1 MPNISS
7 ALHSALAG
15 LSVNAAQ
22 SALVA
27 RNVTSAGDEN
37 YTRKTAQVQVL
48 TGGAPMVSAIGRS
61 TDRQLMD
68 KLLLASSDA
77 AGKRVMLDALERMS
91 ALTGD
96 PQDERSIASA
106 LGQLQSRLRTFE
118 SNPVSGILARDALEA
133 ARAVTMKLNAASVD
147 VSALRGE
154 ADRSMAETVDQ
165 VNSMLAQFKVV
176 NDAVTRG
183 QGTMSELADTLD
195 QRDAILKNL
204 SELIGLRTSVR
215 ANNDVVIF
223 AESGA
228 VLFEINARTVT
239 FSPTVPLMEGMTG
252 GAVLIDGVAVTGEGA
267 AMPLTG
273 GRLAALA
280 MVRDQTTP
288 QLSRQLDQIAAGLIR
303 GFVERHQADP
313 STLPDVQGLF
323 VTADGNLPAPD
334 APVPGLAHQIGINAL
349 ADPEASGSPDVL
361 RDGGFGGAAYVY
373 NALDVPGYQKR
384 IAELA
389 DALDSTQNFG
399 TLSDIGGLASLK
411 SFSADSAAWVEAT
424 RKAADSAHDAA
435 AATRA
440 RAGESLIRITGVNID
455 QEMAALLDL
464 EKSYQASSKVMA
476 TVNSMLTILMESIR

>member
-7 ALHSALAG
+7 ALQSALAG

-48 TGGAPMVSAIGRS
+48 IGGAPMVSAIGRS

-77 AGKRVMLDALERMS
+77 AGKQVMLDALDRMS

-96 PQDERSIASA
+96 PQEEQSIAAA
-106 LGQLQSRLRTFE
+106 LGQLQSRLRAYE
-118 SNPVSGILARDALEA
+118 ANPTSGILARDAVEA
-133 ARAVTMKLNAASVD
+133 ARSVSTKLNTASAEI
-147 VSALRGE
+147 STIRGE

-165 VNSMLAQFKVV
+165 INSLLAQFKVV
-176 NDAVTRG
+176 NDVVTRG
-183 QGTMSELADTLD
+183 QGTITELAETLD
-195 QRDAILKNL
+195 QRDAILKSL
-204 SELIGLRTSVR
+204 ADLVGIRSSVR

-228 VLFEINARTVT
+228 VLFETSPRTVT
-239 FSPTVPLMEGMTG
+239 FSATNPLLEGMTG
-252 GAVLIDGVAVTGEGA
+252 SAVLIDGVAVTGEGA
-267 AMPLTG
+267 AMPVTG
-273 GRLAALA
+273 GKLAALA
-280 MVRDQTTP
+280 MVRDQTAP

-303 GFVERHQADP
+303 GFAEREQAIP

-323 VTADGNLPAPD
+323 VTGDASLPMPD
-334 APVPGLAHQIGINAL
+334 APAPGLARQIGINAL
-349 ADPEASGSPDVL
+349 ADTETGGSPDLL
-361 RDGGFGGAAYVY
+361 RDGGFGGAAYVQ
-373 NALDVPGYQKR
+373 NALGLPGYQKR

-389 DALDSTQNFG
+389 DALDSSQNFG
-399 TLSDIGGLASLK
+399 TLSDIGGTASLK
-411 SFSADSAAWVEAT
+411 TFSTESAAWVEAT
-424 RKAADSAHDAA
+424 RQAAHAAHDAA
-435 AATRA
+435 SATRV
-440 RAGESLIRITGVNID
+440 RAGESLMRITGVNID

-464 EKSYQASSKVMA
+464 EKSYQASSKVLA
-476 TVNSMLTILMESIR
+476 TVNAMLVMLMEAIR

>member
-37 YTRKTAQVQVL
+37 YTRKTAQLQIL
-48 TGGAPMVSAIGRS
+48 AGGAPMVSAIGRS

-68 KLLLASSDA
+68 KLMLASSDA
-77 AGKRVMLDALERMS
+77 SGKKIMLEALARMS

-96 PQDERSIASA
+96 PEDEQSIASA
-106 LGQLQSRLRTFE
+106 LGQLQNRLRAYE
-118 SNPVSGILARDALEA
+118 ANPSSGILARDALET
-133 ARAVTMKLNAASVD
+133 ARSVTLKLNRASEE
-147 VSALRGE
+147 VSAIRNE

-165 VNSMLAQFKVV
+165 INGLLAQFKVV

-183 QGTMSELADTLD
+183 EGTMTELADTLD

-204 SELIGLRTSVR
+204 AELVGIRTSVR

-228 VLFEINARTVT
+228 VLFEINPRAVGFSAAVT
-239 FSPTVPLMEGMTG
+239 LADGAAG
-252 GAVLIDGVAVTGEGA
+252 GAVMIDGVAVTGEGA
-267 AMPLTG
+267 AMPVSG

-280 MVRDQTTP
+280 IVRDQTAP
-288 QLSRQLDQIAAGLIR
+288 QLARQLDQIAAGLIR
-303 GFVERHQADP
+303 AFAEREQSTP

-323 VTADGNLPAPD
+323 VTADGSLAAPD
-334 APVPGLAHQIGINAL
+334 APPPGLARQIGINAL
-349 ADPEASGSPDVL
+349 ADHAAGGSPDLL
-361 RDGGFGGAAYVY
+361 RDGGFGGAPYVH
-373 NALDVPGYQKR
+373 NALGQPGYQKR

-389 DALDSTQNFG
+389 DALDAAQDFG
-399 TLSDIGGLASLK
+399 TLSAIGGPASLK
-411 SFSADSAAWVEAT
+411 SFSAESAAWVEAT
-424 RKAADSAHDAA
+424 RKTADAAHDAA

-440 RAGESLIRITGVNID
+440 RAGESLTRITGVNID

-464 EKSYQASSKVMA
+464 EKSYQASSKVLA
-476 TVNSMLTILMESIR
+476 TVNSMLSMLMESIR